1 MTTGASLHNS
11 IDWHS
16 INWKEAY
23 ENVRRLQS
31 RIVKALQEGKKRKVR
46 ALQIILTRSFS
57 GKAMAVRRITEN
69 QGKNTPGIDNE
80 VWNSPEKKTQAI
92 INLQHSGYHPKPL
105 KRIYIPKSD
114 KRLRPLSIPAMKD
127 RAFQALYLLALDPI
141 AEMKAD
147 LNSYGF
153 RKERS
158 VADAIE
164 QCFIELSRKRSSQYI
179 LKIDIKSCFDK
190 ISHQW
195 ILSNIPM
202 DKTILRK
209 WLKAGYI
216 YKEVWNET
224 EAGTPQGATIS
235 PVIMNLTLD
244 GLEKELMRKF
254 SPTNRKQNQ
263 NQVHFVRFADDMIV
277 TGKSKK
283 LLEQEVKPLIEEFLK
298 QRGLELSQE
307 KTKIVHIS
315 DGFDFL
321 GKNIRKYGSKLLIK
335 PATKNVKSILVK
347 IRQTVKKNLSTSME
361 ILISKLNL
369 LIKGWANYYKHD
381 VSKEI
386 FARVDHEIFQSLWK
400 WARRRHPK
408 KSSEWIKD
416 KYFKSTGNRN
426 WVFQT
431 TIKDKDGEPKTIRL
445 IKAADVAIKRHIKI
459 KAEANPYDPDWEVYF
474 EKRIGLKMLDNLK
487 EKKRLYRLWYGQDGI
502 CPICSQKI
510 TKETGWNIHHIK
522 RRTDGGKNTMDN
534 LVLLHPNCHIQAHN
548 QDWTVTKP
556 RPVKRALPEA

>member
-1 MTTGASLHNS
+1 MTTGASLHNLT
-11 IDWHS
+11 DWHS
-16 INWKEAY
+16 INWKNVY
-23 ENVRRLQS
+23 GNVRRLQS

-46 ALQIILTRSFS
+46 ALQIILTQSFS
-57 GKAMAVRRITEN
+57 GKAMAVRRVTEN

-127 RAFQALYLLALDPI
+127 RACQALYLLALDPI
-141 AEMKAD
+141 AETKAD

-158 VADAIE
+158 AADAIG
-164 QCFIELSRKRSSQYI
+164 QCFIKLSRKNSPQHI

-209 WLKAGYI
+209 WLKVGYV
-216 YKEVWNET
+216 YKEFWNET

-254 SPTNRKQNQ
+254 SPNQKQYQ

-277 TGKSKK
+277 TGKSKE

-347 IRQTVKKNLSTSME
+347 IRQTVKKNMNASME
-361 ILISKLNL
+361 VLISKLNPI
-369 LIKGWANYYKHD
+369 IKGWANYYKHD

-386 FARVDHEIFQSLWK
+386 FSRIDHEIFLSLWN
-400 WARRRHPK
+400 WAKRRHPK
-408 KSSEWIKD
+408 KSSEWIRN

-426 WVFQT
+426 WVFQI
-431 TIKDKDGEPKTIRL
+431 TIKDKDGEPKTLRL
-445 IKAADVAIKRHIKI
+445 IKAADMKIKRHIKI
-459 KAEANPYDPDWEVYF
+459 KAQANPYDPDWEVYF
-474 EKRIGLKMLDNLK
+474 ENRLGLKMLDNLK

-502 CPICSQKI
+502 CLICSQKI

-548 QDWTVTKP
+548 QNWKVTKP